1 MSSLRSIALTAAT
14 LAALLFCSPLF
25 AQGYDAAIKVLEE
38 ERILGETNAGLLKT
52 YAAKDVPIYA
62 GGIQRYAAAQAGF
75 NALIAQLEA
84 GLISGEDVTATQ
96 DFQLELQRAS
106 NRRMEL
112 SRYVQ
117 ERVIDPLPEGS
128 KGPAAVAGGLG
139 LIAAA
144 PELLAALKDVALEIW
159 DAYKQA
165 DQDRRDAMRTQ
176 LGAMKWRQFQDV
188 PAL

>member
-1 MSSLRSIALTAAT
+1 MSRRRPIVFPLV
-14 LAALLFCSPLF
+14 LAALLFAPPLF
-25 AQGYDAAIKVLEE
+25 AQGYDAAVRVLEE

-52 YAAKDVPIYA
+52 YAAEDVATYA
-62 GGIQRYAAAQAGF
+62 GGIQRYASAQAGF

-96 DFQLELQRAS
+96 DFQLDLQRAS

-117 ERVIDPLPEGS
+117 ERVIDPLPPGS
-128 KGPAAVAGGLG
+128 EGPAAAAGGLG

-144 PELLAALKDVALEIW
+144 PELLTALKDAALDIW
-159 DAYKQA
+159 QTYKEA
-165 DQDRRDAMRTQ
+165 GDERRDAMRTQ